1 MFKII
6 ILLFALFLNTAVAK
20 DITATS
26 WLIADYKGK
35 IIDGENYNEVRPIA
49 SVTKLMTVMAVL
61 DAGQSLNERVKTY
74 TRGELINLTIT
85 HSDNKA
91 AVMLC
96 DAYPGGKLE
105 CVKAMNRKAHI
116 LGLTHTQYHEP
127 TGLSVFNV
135 STADELVDIVLE
147 ASKYPEIVQASKGQS
162 TVQQRKRLV
171 PVNNTNPITRKRD
184 DIIVSKTGWIRAS
197 GGCLVMLVDTDE
209 GRRVVVVL
217 NSKTIKTRIPDAEYI
232 LSKILMRAQEK

>member
-26 WLIADYKGK
+26 WLVADYKGK
-35 IIDGENYNEVRPIA
+35 IIDGENFQEIRPIA
-49 SVTKLMTVMAVL
+49 SVTKLMTAMVVL
-61 DAGQSLNERVKTY
+61 DVGQSLDEKIGTY
-74 TRGELINLTIT
+74 TRRDLVHLMIT
-85 HSDNKA
+85 HSDNRA
-91 AVMLC
+91 ATILC
-96 DAYPGGKLE
+96 EKYPGGKLA
-105 CVKAMNRKAHI
+105 CVRAMNHKARM
-116 LGLTHTQYHEP
+116 LGHSNTKYTDP

-147 ASKYPEIVQASKGQS
+147 AAEYPEIVAASKS
-162 TVQQRKRLV
+162 TTTVQNKKRLV
-171 PVNNTNPITRKRD
+171 SVNNTNPITRKRD

-197 GGCLVMLVDTDE
+197 GGCLVMLVDTDL
-209 GRRVVVVL
+209 GQRVVVVL

-232 LSKILMRAQEK
+232 LSKY